1 MESRGVL
8 SAENNDSEIAW
19 MEKVSSTV
27 DLGQVVSFDMNALFG
42 NSDHHEIEA
51 LPTRADLFDW
61 DPLEATFKVRCN
73 QLGII
78 YFVTSSISKAF
89 PDNRCDRVFIIKVE
103 PVETPAL

>member
-27 DLGQVVSFDMNALFG
+27 DLGQVVSFDMNDLFG

-51 LPTRADLFDW
+51 LPTRADIEHF
-61 DPLEATFKVRCN
+61 
-73 QLGII
+73 
-78 YFVTSSISKAF
+78 
-89 PDNRCDRVFIIKVE
+89 
-103 PVETPAL
+103 